1 MPIDVERARG
11 AERHPSTLEWDDQD
25 VLLYHLSLGAGDPPT
40 SAAQLAWAYE
50 DGLQVLPTFPVVAG
64 ARGAAGGGGLNDLPG
79 VDIDMHAVLHGEQEV
94 EVHRPIPVRGTARA
108 VGRVADVWDKGKAAV
123 LRLET
128 DVTDPD
134 GSPLWTSRSSIF
146 VRGEGGFGG
155 DRGPSSG
162 NVPPE
167 RPPDRV
173 VDTPTL
179 PQQALLYRLNGDR
192 NPLHADPGFARL
204 AGFEQPILHG
214 LCTYGMVCRAVIDD
228 HLGGDA
234 SAVARFTARFGGV
247 VLPGET
253 LRTELWEE
261 QGRLLVRTSVLDR
274 DTTAL
279 TNAAIDLR

>member
-1 MPIDVERARG
+1 MPIDVEKARG
-11 AERHPSTLEWDDQD
+11 AERPATTLEWDDQD

-40 SAAQLAWAYE
+40 SAKQLAWTYE
-50 DGLQVLPTFPVVAG
+50 KNLQVLPTFPVVAG
-64 ARGAAGGGGLNDLPG
+64 SRGGDGGGLNDLPG

-94 EVHRPIPVRGTARA
+94 QVHGPIPARGSARA

-128 DVTDPD
+128 EVTDPD

-162 NVPPE
+162 NAPPE
-167 RPPDRV
+167 READRV
-173 VDTPTL
+173 IDTPTL

-192 NPLHADPGFARL
+192 NPLHADPEFAEM
-204 AGFEQPILHG
+204 AGFDQPILHG
-214 LCTYGMVCRAVIDD
+214 LCTYGMVCRAIVDE
-228 HLGGDA
+228 HLDGDA
-234 SAVARFTARFGGV
+234 ARVGRFTARFGGV

-253 LRTELWEE
+253 LRTEVWEQE
-261 QGRLLVRTSVLDR
+261 GRLLVRTTAAER
-274 DTTAL
+274 GTTAL
-279 TNAAIDLR
+279 SNAAIELR